1 MRHSKFKWIK
11 GTTNTYKTNHKNT
24 DKRLK
29 KKKNGMIQIVKIE
42 SKGNFWRNLGMSSNF

>member
-11 GTTNTYKTNHKNT
+11 GTTNTYKTNQKNT

-29 KKKNGMIQIVKIE
+29 KKMEKQNQKAIFGVIQE
-42 SKGNFWRNLGMSSNF
+42 